1 MPLKLRFDVAMTG
14 RLGMEMQP
22 RNMTDDERAFSRTA
36 ISNYK
41 EIREVVQQGDLYRLV
56 SPYDDKGV
64 ASLLYTA
71 PGKEKAVFFVF
82 KTEHFHGQV
91 LPPLR
96 MAGLDPGK
104 NYRIRELNRS
114 DSEDLPIEGN
124 VISGALLMD
133 TGLELPLE
141 KEYASRVLLLTEVD

>member
-1 MPLKLRFDVAMTG
+1 
-14 RLGMEMQP
+14 
-22 RNMTDDERAFSRTA
+22 
-36 ISNYK
+36 
-41 EIREVVQQGDLYRLV
+41 
-56 SPYDDKGV
+56 
-64 ASLLYTA
+64 
-71 PGKEKAVFFVF
+71 FFVF

-114 DSEDLPIEGN
+114 DREHLSVEGK
-124 VISGALLMD
+124 VVSGALLMN

>member
-1 MPLKLRFDVAMTG
+1 
-14 RLGMEMQP
+14 
-22 RNMTDDERAFSRTA
+22 
-36 ISNYK
+36 
-41 EIREVVQQGDLYRLV
+41 
-56 SPYDDKGV
+56 
-64 ASLLYTA
+64 
-71 PGKEKAVFFVF
+71 
-82 KTEHFHGQV
+82 